1 MAPED
6 IASVKPSQI
15 SERKKTS
22 DPTAQPVQMAPPTDE
37 ENSPLLSSTLYDGDD
52 EDEDDDDDD
61 FPTVSRQSLKQRI
74 AQFIA
79 SKTGHY
85 CVLAL
90 VSLDIASIVAALIVR
105 LLACEGCIRSYPSV
119 RAEHALDIVGLTF
132 SCLFVV
138 ELGVRVISL
147 GWAYFRSWFN
157 CLDAMAIGLS
167 LAVSVLLEG
176 VLGKIASLA
185 VALRLLRVFRIID
198 EVGVG
203 AEERME
209 GLREE
214 IAFLIRENESLRGEM
229 MHLRAK

>member
-1 MAPED
+1 MA
-6 IASVKPSQI
+6 
-15 SERKKTS
+15 R
-22 DPTAQPVQMAPPTDE
+22 PTDE
-37 ENSPLLSSTLYDGDD
+37 ENTPLLADSHAHH
-52 EDEDDDDDD
+52 DDDDGNDYYDADD
-61 FPTVSRQSLKQRI
+61 ETSQTAPRQSLKQRT
-74 AQFIA
+74 ARLLA
-79 SKTGHY
+79 SKPGHY

-119 RAEHALDIVGLTF
+119 RAEHALDIVGLTS

-138 ELGVRVISL
+138 ELGVRVISF

-176 VLGKIASLA
+176 VLGEIVSL
-185 VALRLLRVFRIID
+185 VVVLRFSRVFRIIE
-198 EVGVG
+198 EVGVT

-209 GLREE
+209 GLREQ
-214 IAFLIRENESLRGEM
+214 IAFLIRENESLRGDM